1 MAIIIIDNFQVD
13 ISNPIDNRFVVGSQS
28 IPSGPNPVYPTPFY
42 AYKDDIIYKYPGLR
56 IWDFN
61 DNVPYVWDGTQWINE
76 NTTGALVQ
84 NAATGNTGFQNY
96 VTKFAN
102 NQTLLT
108 ASSIYDSGTHVGVGL
123 NDNANP
129 NDTDGTIGPGNP
141 GQISPPKGLHV
152 KGNIKT
158 DEYFIGNIHAD
169 WIVSGT
175 LNLVRIAAPGTPPP
189 SGNVYILKNTNGSG
203 SGTSWDLLN
212 SIVPFNNAANSTL
225 STSLTNIYGNG
236 GTVYQG
242 LSVDPLTG
250 AGTLLFK
257 PLLSA
262 GLQITDN
269 VDHIIIESK
278 AGVNIGVGSAS
289 FYAGLNGNQ
298 LHQFKSIKSNNLAIS
313 ESNDLVNIDAIIVS
327 GSLNI
332 TASQSNG
339 FPAIQIETPVDVNDK
354 SFYVNQ
360 NYVGPEQGTIAKP
373 YRSLR
378 AAIQAFIGAGT
389 KFIPEWRYRGK
400 IVLLS
405 NVYTPSNNTDPNYI
419 DYLDVNFLVI
429 EGGGFELNYSGGMSY
444 FISTKNILY
453 PVNSVFGL
461 ASTAIFP
468 FSYGGNGQG
477 PINPTTQRIN
487 NSDIALWFRNL
498 LIVSNKHG
506 IIYHLNYCSP
516 IDPEYTQ
523 QNSSY
528 ISLKD
533 CKIYDYAFLSQT
545 SFYSPAFEN
554 GVSGT
559 QAKNFG
565 SPVFVQNSLPTNEY
579 VIVAENRN
587 WNGEGAF
594 DFVDCTVIGSSTT
607 AVYVYNTSCSWYNI
621 TISYQTEYTNYN
633 NTVLIGSGPN
643 RRYTPKTGI
652 FYILSKYD
660 KSAPTYKLK
669 SNYLRIEGFKEY
681 SSSASVNN
689 YQIGGNEALFKLEH
703 TPHVFTPGPDA
714 GIYSY
719 FEIKNGYVY
728 GEVCNH
734 LIMTDYKHTAQLNDC
749 DFSRFASLDSTYGA
763 FKLTSSTTGQRN
775 IGLQGCYIKDVKNPG
790 TNLLFIKPYTPFSII
805 NNNLFTLAGGTY

>member
-1 MAIIIIDNFQVD
+1 MESSLRLQKSMQLKWGKALDLNYNLDTVSVWARKLQLNKQGISAPDYLGHSQMYWEDQVPED
-13 ISNPIDNRFVVGSQS
+13 FWNYLNNVIPLLSMYKEKGFNLETLTNRHW
-28 IPSGPNPVYPTPFY
+28 
-42 AYKDDIIYKYPGLR
+42 K
-56 IWDFN
+56 
-61 DNVPYVWDGTQWINE
+61 
-76 NTTGALVQ
+76 
-84 NAATGNTGFQNY
+84 NA
-96 VTKFAN
+96 
-102 NQTLLT
+102 
-108 ASSIYDSGTHVGVGL
+108 
-123 NDNANP
+123 
-129 NDTDGTIGPGNP
+129 
-141 GQISPPKGLHV
+141 
-152 KGNIKT
+152 KT
-158 DEYFIGNIHAD
+158 NM
-169 WIVSGT
+169 
-175 LNLVRIAAPGTPPP
+175 
-189 SGNVYILKNTNGSG
+189 
-203 SGTSWDLLN
+203 TSWDLLN

-487 NSDIALWFRNL
+487 KIVNP
-498 LIVSNKHG
+498 VSN
-506 IIYHLNYCSP
+506 P
-516 IDPEYTQ
+516 
-523 QNSSY
+523 
-528 ISLKD
+528 
-533 CKIYDYAFLSQT
+533 
-545 SFYSPAFEN
+545 
-554 GVSGT
+554 
-559 QAKNFG
+559 
-565 SPVFVQNSLPTNEY
+565 
-579 VIVAENRN
+579 
-587 WNGEGAF
+587 
-594 DFVDCTVIGSSTT
+594 
-607 AVYVYNTSCSWYNI
+607 NI
-621 TISYQTEYTNYN
+621 
-633 NTVLIGSGPN
+633 
-643 RRYTPKTGI
+643 
-652 FYILSKYD
+652 
-660 KSAPTYKLK
+660 
-669 SNYLRIEGFKEY
+669 
-681 SSSASVNN
+681 
-689 YQIGGNEALFKLEH
+689 
-703 TPHVFTPGPDA
+703 
-714 GIYSY
+714 
-719 FEIKNGYVY
+719 
-728 GEVCNH
+728 
-734 LIMTDYKHTAQLNDC
+734 
-749 DFSRFASLDSTYGA
+749 
-763 FKLTSSTTGQRN
+763 
-775 IGLQGCYIKDVKNPG
+775 
-790 TNLLFIKPYTPFSII
+790 
-805 NNNLFTLAGGTY
+805 

>member
-1 MAIIIIDNFQVD
+1 MPIIIIDNFQVD

-42 AYKDDIIYKYPGLR
+42 AYKQDIVYKYPGLR

-84 NAATGNTGFQNY
+84 NAATGNTGFENF

-102 NQTLLT
+102 NTTLLT
-108 ASSIYDSGTHVGVGL
+108 KSLLFDNTTHVGLGL
-123 NDNANP
+123 TTPTP
-129 NDTDGTIGPGNP
+129 NNYSPSP
-141 GQISPPKGLHV
+141 ISSSTPINGLHV
-152 KGNIKT
+152 SGNIKT
-158 DEYFIGNIHAD
+158 NNYFIGNGQFINDIHAPN
-169 WIVSGT
+169 ITTGYLS
-175 LNLVRIAAPGTPPP
+175 LARIFPPNPITPGLTYLLKNI
-189 SGNVYILKNTNGSG
+189 SGN
-203 SGTSWDLLN
+203 TSWDLLTT
-212 SIVPFNNAANSTL
+212 IMPFTSAANSTL
-225 STSLTNIYGNG
+225 SPSLTNIYGNG

-242 LSVDPLTG
+242 ISVDPLTG

-257 PLLSA
+257 PLVST

-269 VDHIIIESK
+269 IDHIRIESK

-313 ESNDLVNIDAIIVS
+313 ESNDLVNIDVIIVS

-378 AAIQAFIGAGT
+378 AAVQAFIGAGT

-405 NVYTPSNNTDPNYI
+405 SVYTPSNNTDPNYI

-498 LIVSNKHG
+498 SIVSNKHG
-506 IIYHLNYCSP
+506 IIYHLNYSSP

-533 CKIYDYAFLSQT
+533 CSIYDYAFLNQT
-545 SFYSPAFEN
+545 SSYSPAYVN
-554 GVSGT
+554 GTSGT
-559 QAKNFG
+559 QATNFG
-565 SPVFVQNSLPTNEY
+565 SPVYVQSGLPTNEY

-660 KSAPTYKLK
+660 KGAPTYKLK
-669 SNYLRIEGFKEY
+669 ANYLRIEGFKEY
-681 SSSASVNN
+681 SSSASANN

-749 DFSRFASLDSTYGA
+749 DFSRFASLDPTYGA

-805 NNNLFTLAGGTY
+805 NNNLFTLTSGTY